1 MKKSILPLMLL
12 AVCFYNQSQAQT
24 TFEIIPMGGYTFP
37 DQINFYNNYG
47 RIEGTVNYGGSMQLN
62 VSRGFGIEFMYNRL
76 EPNTGLYQYDY
87 SNQNAIS
94 QQKAVFN
101 YIMAGPVSSIG
112 FGRSVR
118 WFFGAELGAAVIDP
132 RPIDYTSNT
141 KFAWGAETGVNLY
154 LAPGIGIRMKGQLL
168 SVVGSSNGGYY
179 FGDFG
184 GPGVYAYSAT
194 AIYQFGIS
202 AGLIIGLGNVLP
214 QPHPKVIIHKRYPQ
228 PQAQPKYYYQP
239 NPYYYKY

>member
-1 MKKSILPLMLL
+1 
-12 AVCFYNQSQAQT
+12 
-24 TFEIIPMGGYTFP
+24 
-37 DQINFYNNYG
+37 
-47 RIEGTVNYGGSMQLN
+47 
-62 VSRGFGIEFMYNRL
+62 
-76 EPNTGLYQYDY
+76 
-87 SNQNAIS
+87 
-94 QQKAVFN
+94 
-101 YIMAGPVSSIG
+101 
-112 FGRSVR
+112 
-118 WFFGAELGAAVIDP
+118 
-132 RPIDYTSNT
+132 
-141 KFAWGAETGVNLY
+141 
-154 LAPGIGIRMKGQLL
+154 MKGQLL